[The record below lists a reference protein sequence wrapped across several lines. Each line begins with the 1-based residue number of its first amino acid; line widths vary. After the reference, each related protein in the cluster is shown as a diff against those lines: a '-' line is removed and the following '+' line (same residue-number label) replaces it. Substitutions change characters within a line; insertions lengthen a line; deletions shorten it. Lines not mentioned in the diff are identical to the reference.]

1 MIGLL
6 LALAIL
12 LQGGPVWL
20 PLITVANSGQMAT
33 STATASPTVTQT
45 PTSKSTSTNTPT
57 GTSTPTATATATGT
71 PTATRTPTPTA
82 TATRTP
88 TATPTATRTP
98 TATPTAT
105 STPTATPNVAVMRI
119 AVLSCRSDPE
129 YVRIDNIG
137 GAAAQLAGWR
147 IHSVVGDQW
156 YTFPAYTLDPG
167 ASVYVDSAGNA
178 QPSAGN
184 HLLWTNQNIWNNQG
198 DQARLLTPAGV
209 EVDNRSC

>member
-20 PLITVANSGQMAT
+20 PLITVANSGPTAT
-33 STATASPTVTQT
+33 WTATASPTATQT
-45 PTSKSTSTNTPT
+45 ATGTPT
-57 GTSTPTATATATGT
+57 PTIAYTATWTPTATATAT
-71 PTATRTPTPTA
+71 RTPTA

-88 TATPTATRTP
+88 TATATRTP

-105 STPTATPNVAVMRI
+105 STPTATPNVAVVRI
-119 AVLSCRSDPE
+119 GVLSCRTEPE

-156 YTFPAYTLDPG
+156 YTFPTYTLDPG
-167 ASVYVDSAGNA
+167 ASVYVQSAEGA
-178 QPSAGN
+178 PPSSGN
-184 HLLWTNQNIWNNQG
+184 HLLWTTQNIWNNQG

-209 EVDNRSC
+209 QVDTRSC